1 MELKK
6 SKAAA
11 IENYRSSWLLMGFV
25 TVLSF
30 MFVSFEWTGHGRKML
45 SGSLANDPI
54 FEEILTPITFQ
65 QEKLMPPPPPEALAN
80 EIIKVVG
87 NEAQETVST
96 IASTEPIGAGVYI
109 PPKVDP
115 VVEEVVEEPVIFVT
129 AEVMPEFPGGTA
141 ALMQYLGKN
150 IHYPAVAQENGV
162 QGKVIVQFIV
172 DVDGSIVNPVV
183 VRSVDPYLDK
193 EAIRVIASMPKWKPG
208 MQRNKPVRVK
218 YTVPVAFRLQ

>member
-6 SKAAA
+6 SKTAA

-30 MFVSFEWTGHGRKML
+30 MFVSFEWTGHGRKAL

-54 FEEILTPITFQ
+54 FEEILTPVTYQ
-65 QEKLMPPPPPEALAN
+65 QEKLLPPPPPEAVAN
-80 EIIKVVG
+80 EIITVVDNG
-87 NEAQETVST
+87 AKETEGT
-96 IASTEPIGAGVYI
+96 IAATDPIEGGVYI

-115 VVEEVVEEPVIFVT
+115 VIEEVVDEPVIFVT
-129 AEVMPEFPGGTA
+129 AEVMPEFPGGAT
-141 ALMQYLGKN
+141 ALMQYLGKHIN
-150 IHYPAVAQENGV
+150 YPVVAQENGI
-162 QGKVIVQFIV
+162 QGKVIVQFVV

>member
-6 SKAAA
+6 SKTAA

-30 MFVSFEWTGHGRKML
+30 MFVSFEWTGHGRKVL

-54 FEEILTPITFQ
+54 FEEILTPVTYQ
-65 QEKLMPPPPPEALAN
+65 QEKLIPPPPPEAVTN
-80 EIIKVVG
+80 EIIKVVDNG
-87 NEAQETVST
+87 AKVTEGT
-96 IASTEPIGAGVYI
+96 IAGTESTVGGVYI
-109 PPKVDP
+109 PPKVEP
-115 VVEEVVEEPVIFVT
+115 VVEEVVDEPVIFVT
-129 AEVMPEFPGGTA
+129 TEVMPEFPGGA
-141 ALMQYLGKN
+141 SALMQYLGKN
-150 IHYPAVAQENGV
+150 IHYPVVSQENGV
-162 QGKVIVQFIV
+162 QGKVIVQFVV
-172 DVDGSIVNPVV
+172 DVDGSIINPVV
-183 VRSVDPYLDK
+183 MRSVDPYLDK